1 LGKLDF
7 FTVTRFE
14 ECTPLVDEEPAT
26 GFTLVS
32 EDSGKTEIWIATEQA
47 YDEQLN
53 SSSSQLRINI
63 LSRESES
70 KPR

>member
-32 EDSGKTEIWIATEQA
+32 EDSGKTEISIATEQA
-47 YDEQLN
+47 YDEQL
-53 SSSSQLRINI
+53 
-63 LSRESES
+63 
-70 KPR
+70 